1 MNKKYII
8 NKTKCHSQVPQ
19 TASRLPSQDTAF
31 IQVAPSGY
39 LTNVIELFV
48 EPVFQPIRHRHTFQ
62 VQRRFSTPNEK

>member
-39 LTNVIELFV
+39 LTNVIELF
-48 EPVFQPIRHRHTFQ
+48 QPIRHRHTFQ